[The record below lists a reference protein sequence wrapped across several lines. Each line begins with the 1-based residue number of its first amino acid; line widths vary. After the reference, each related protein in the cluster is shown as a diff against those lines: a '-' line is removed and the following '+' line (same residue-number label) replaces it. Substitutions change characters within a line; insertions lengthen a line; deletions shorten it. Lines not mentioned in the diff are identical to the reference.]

1 MYIGDFLITNMSA
14 DTQCN
19 LFWCVEILYIHVVIF
34 YCFINKSFVIQI
46 KFFDAAFSR
55 FWGDANKSN
64 IIWNLIR
71 YKKSIITYIYIST
84 CFITTN
90 VSTKWTKMS
99 RKTLKKLMRHIMMLV
114 IKTIPVWKHYYGSSL
129 PNDYNIVHLIIIIP
143 MEDFMFKA
151 TKESL
156 GCFHSS

>member
-1 MYIGDFLITNMSA
+1 LKTFWLQMSA

-46 KFFDAAFSR
+46 KFLVAAFFR
-55 FWGDANKSN
+55 FLGDANKSN
-64 IIWNLIR
+64 IISRKI
-71 YKKSIITYIYIST
+71 SIITYICIYIST

-129 PNDYNIVHLIIIIP
+129 PNDYNIVHLIP